1 MGKRFEEF
9 KMALGRVFENGS
21 DVAADS
27 LVIREA
33 HSNGKTDKTYRWL
46 FVHLLLTIM
55 MVLAI
60 DIVLMLIVFEGVA
73 DSTWFRFKEPILI
86 LVSFVVCYIPVRGLA
101 RLTVRN

>member
-9 KMALGRVFENGS
+9 KMALERVFEDDSECS
-21 DVAADS
+21 DDS
-27 LVIREA
+27 KSIQEA
-33 HSNGKTDKTYRWL
+33 VPNRKMDKKYRWF

-60 DIVLMLIVFEGVA
+60 DIVLMLTVFEGVA

-86 LVSFVVCYIPVRGLA
+86 LVSFVVCYKPVRGLA
-101 RLTVRN
+101 RLTARN